1 MSNDD
6 IIRTGDKFVITSS
19 SDLSDF
25 EGTNPLIKLKA
36 IVVDSDGSSIDIS
49 NDLTRVRENSNVP
62 FVKSSD
68 SDIRDEDY
76 SIYRNRISGKI
87 YLQEELIIPAY
98 VNVKITAQN

>member
-19 SDLSDF
+19 DNLSDF
-25 EGTNPLIKLKA
+25 EGDNPLIKLKA

-49 NDLTRVRENSNVP
+49 NDLTEVREKSKVP
-62 FVKSSD
+62 FVKSTD
-68 SDIRDEDY
+68 SNIEDKDF
-76 SIYRNRISGKI
+76 SIYKNRISGKI